1 MTAATMQMQD
11 TDEATLAVPA
21 AERPEDERAAR
32 FIDVRGLEKTFEGD
46 GAPVHALRGLDLVV
60 AEGSFVGV
68 MGQSGSGKST
78 LLHILGGMDRA
89 DRGSIV
95 IQGTEIT
102 ALGLQ
107 ELSRFRN
114 QTVGFVFQFHHL
126 LPEFT
131 ALENV
136 MMPLLLRGNPPA
148 QAKEYAHA
156 ALADVRMEPRVHH
169 RPGELSGGEQQRVA
183 VARAL
188 VGRPKLLLADEPTGN
203 LDMHTGGAI
212 GELLRTLHSRHG
224 LTSIVVTHN
233 EKLAA
238 ICTRCCRLE
247 NGQLSPR

>member
-1 MTAATMQMQD
+1 MSDLLQ
-11 TDEATLAVPA
+11 
-21 AERPEDERAAR
+21 
-32 FIDVRGLEKTFEGD
+32 VRGLFKSFRSGD
-46 GAPVHALRGLDLVV
+46 ERLEVLVDLSLSL
-60 AEGSFVGV
+60 AEGEMMAITGV
-68 MGQSGSGKST
+68 SGSGKST

-89 DRGSIV
+89 DQGSIV
-95 IQGTEIT
+95 IQGIEIT
-102 ALGLQ
+102 VLGLQ

-156 ALADVRMEPRVHH
+156 ALVDVRMEARVHH

-188 VGRPKLLLADEPTGN
+188 VGKPKLLLADEPTGN

-212 GELLRTLHSRHG
+212 GELLRTLHARHG

-238 ICTRCCRLE
+238 ICTRGCRLE
-247 NGQLSPR
+247 NGQLLAR